1 MSRYSGFGGQDIDC
15 SILFIIALFFLSCC
29 ARGYCGGA
37 GYGGYSYGGVG
48 YIGGCGSGC
57 RY

>member
-37 GYGGYSYGGVG
+37 GYGGAG